1 MGYNRKRSSGSDLH
15 YTELEFRLST
25 RRERFG
31 GSHVRW
37 RTAGC
42 DGAGDGAVR
51 PLRADAQ
58 RNRARILEAAEVV
71 FAAEGIEAPVDTI
84 AEKAGVGVG
93 TLYRHFPTK
102 EKLCE
107 AILLERLSQL
117 TLDAQALAEAEDPA
131 AAFFG
136 FLEHVVEEGAAK
148 RDLLVA
154 VMGAGVEFE
163 LAATDVK
170 EGLHDALGTLL
181 RRAQS
186 VGAVRPD
193 VTALMVMSLVGA
205 TCQAAAHAS
214 AAPASDLLAIIC
226 DGLRPQSAGV

>member
-1 MGYNRKRSSGSDLH
+1 MAPTPKATGETDVSIASPS
-15 YTELEFRLST
+15 
-25 RRERFG
+25 
-31 GSHVRW
+31 
-37 RTAGC
+37 A
-42 DGAGDGAVR
+42 R

-58 RNRARILEAAEVV
+58 RNRDRVLEAAEVL
-71 FAAEGIEAPVDTI
+71 FAAEGIEVPVDAI

-107 AILLERLSQL
+107 AILLERLSSL
-117 TLDAQALAEAEDPA
+117 TLDARALAEAADPG

-136 FLEHVVEEGAAK
+136 FLEQFVALGAAK

-163 LAATDVK
+163 MAAADVK
-170 EGLHDALGTLL
+170 EGLHAAMDTLL
-181 RRAQS
+181 RRAQAA
-186 VGAVRPD
+186 GAVRPD

-205 TCQAAAHAS
+205 TCQAATHAS
-214 AAPASDLLAIIC
+214 AAPASNLLAIIC
-226 DGLRPQSAGV
+226 DGLRPPTAG

>member
-1 MGYNRKRSSGSDLH
+1 M
-15 YTELEFRLST
+15 
-25 RRERFG
+25 
-31 GSHVRW
+31 
-37 RTAGC
+37 
-42 DGAGDGAVR
+42 R
-51 PLRADAQ
+51 PLRADAL
-58 RNRARILEAAEVV
+58 RNRARILGAAEAV
-71 FAAEGIEAPVDTI
+71 FAAEGIEAQVDTI

-117 TLDAQALAEAEDPA
+117 TLDAQALAESEDPA
-131 AAFFG
+131 SAFFG

-193 VTALMVMSLVGA
+193 VTATMVMSLVGA
-205 TCQAAAHAS
+205 TCQAAAHAA

>member
-1 MGYNRKRSSGSDLH
+1 MGPMLKV
-15 YTELEFRLST
+15 E
-25 RRERFG
+25 
-31 GSHVRW
+31 
-37 RTAGC
+37 AGC
-42 DGAGDGAVR
+42 DDPAAVAGR

-58 RNRARILEAAEVV
+58 RNRARILEAAEEV
-71 FAAEGIEAPVDTI
+71 FAVEGIEVPVDLI
-84 AEKAGVGVG
+84 AERAGVGVG

-107 AILLERLSQL
+107 AILLERLSGL
-117 TLDAQALAEAEDPA
+117 ALDARALAEAEDPA

-136 FLEHVVEEGAAK
+136 FLQHVVEEGAAK

-163 LAATDVK
+163 VSAAEVK
-170 EGLHDALGTLL
+170 EELHEAMDTLL
-181 RRAQS
+181 RRAEA

-193 VTALMVMSLVGA
+193 VTSTMVMSLVGA
-205 TCQAAAHAS
+205 TCQAAATTN

-226 DGLRPQSAGV
+226 DGLRPPAAG